1 VGCGSVCDEG
11 TGLLVVISCKIV
23 FVPEITGGCG
33 VVACDMDD
41 GLLQLIM
48 ARDIMI
54 ASNLIRYA
62 NFTVAP

>member
-1 VGCGSVCDEG
+1 
-11 TGLLVVISCKIV
+11 
-23 FVPEITGGCG
+23 
-33 VVACDMDD
+33 MDD
-41 GLLQLIM
+41 GLPQHIM